1 MAKKTKTNL
10 RQSKTQTKLLLL
22 FAIIFAGIGV
32 YLLRNSFAATGG
44 KYYVPLKDIRANVGY
59 GPTTDTAT
67 IKLVK
72 ETTGALRG
80 SQVAEVA
87 ISINGFAFRQA
98 DGQLADE
105 VSYQNWFKNRA
116 SKSLRGC
123 VKIRVLDNTTINITN
138 LWTNPSTKT
147 STVLSPTSDYQIVCS
162 NASINNNTVSY
173 QNAMWVGVS
182 NDPSKIRVANWYI
195 EER

>member
-1 MAKKTKTNL
+1 MAKKSKTNL
-10 RQSKTQTKLLLL
+10 KQAKTQTKLLLL

-32 YLLRNSFAATGG
+32 YLLRNSFAATGD

-72 ETTGALRG
+72 ETTGALKG

-87 ISINGFAFRQA
+87 ISKTGFSFRQD
-98 DGQLADE
+98 DGKLADE
-105 VSYQNWFKNRA
+105 LTYQNWFKNRS
-116 SKSLRGC
+116 SKNLRGC
-123 VKIRVLDNTTINITN
+123 VKVRALDNSTIYITN
-138 LWTNPSTKT
+138 LWTSPSTT
-147 STVLSPTSDYQIVCS
+147 TYSNLSSTSDYQIVCS
-162 NASINNNTVSY
+162 NASTNNNTISY
-173 QNAMWVGVS
+173 QNAMWVGVN
-182 NDPSKIRVANWYI
+182 NDPSKIRIANWYI

>member
-1 MAKKTKTNL
+1 MYKKTKANVPRVTA
-10 RQSKTQTKLLLL
+10 QAKLALV

-32 YLLRNSFAATGG
+32 YLLRNSFALTGNTR
-44 KYYVPLKDIRANVGY
+44 YVPLKDLRANVGY

-87 ISINGFAFRQA
+87 ISINGFALRQA

-105 VSYQNWFKNRA
+105 VSYQNWFKNRE
-116 SKSLRGC
+116 SKNLRGC
-123 VKIRVLDNTTINITN
+123 VKIRVLDNTTIGITN
-138 LWTNPSTKT
+138 LWTSPSTTT

-162 NASINNNTVSY
+162 SASINNNTISS

-182 NDPSKIRVANWYI
+182 NDPSKIRIANWYI
-195 EER
+195 EEH